1 MLGQISILTLQEGN
15 TLSTIPTRWSISGW
29 RVDDHDLHK
38 NNKTQ
43 YFIIDKIQIICNY
56 KSWFIHHLIIQLKC
70 CCEQRRNVIWFIAI
84 YLFTQDINVDRSVE
98 IHKCSA
104 CPQASY
110 LKQVTCWHR
119 IILTCFFLKNIWY
132 SSVMVDISCKDC
144 L

>member
-1 MLGQISILTLQEGN
+1 MLGQITILTLKEGN
-15 TLSTIPTRWSISGW
+15 TLSTLPTRWSISGW
-29 RVDDHDLHK
+29 RADDHDLHK
-38 NNKTQ
+38 NNKAQ
-43 YFIIDKIQIICNY
+43 YFIIDKIKIICNY
-56 KSWFIHHLIIQLKC
+56 ESWFIHHLITQLKC
-70 CCEQRRNVIWFIAI
+70 CCEQRRNIIWFKAI